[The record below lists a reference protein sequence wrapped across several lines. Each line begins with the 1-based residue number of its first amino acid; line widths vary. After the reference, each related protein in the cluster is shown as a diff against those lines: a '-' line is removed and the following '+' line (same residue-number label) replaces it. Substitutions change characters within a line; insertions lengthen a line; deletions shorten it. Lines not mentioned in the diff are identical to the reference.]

1 MTAPDYDWND
11 MAAGA
16 RESVVQSADVLA
28 QAQTEFQEVLDKTE
42 NRVERRGLLTLIRE
56 KP

>member
-11 MAAGA
+11 MAGGA

-28 QAQTEFQEVLDKTE
+28 QA
-42 NRVERRGLLTLIRE
+42 
-56 KP
+56 